1 MTRLHTPGRRVVPV
15 LMAAAWLL
23 TSHIHAAELIDR
35 VLAVVSGS
43 IITLSDA
50 RAAIEFGLV
59 ETDQAPDPV
68 AVATAWLVDRQL
80 ALDEVN
86 RSDAGDVDPAVVD
99 ARLRQVEQRFTER
112 STFAAALARCGLNRS
127 GARAFIHDTL
137 RVERYLSRRFE
148 AILPGTEEELRAH
161 YAGQPGRFTRDGRP
175 LTFDQARE
183 LVQASLQ
190 AERRKQ
196 AIDAWLSRLRRRTDV
211 TELYAPAR

>member
-1 MTRLHTPGRRVVPV
+1 
-15 LMAAAWLL
+15 MATAWLL
-23 TSHIHAAELIDR
+23 TAPIHAADLIDR

-59 ETDQAPDPV
+59 ETGRAPDPV

-86 RSDAGDVDPAVVD
+86 RSDSGEVD
-99 ARLRQVEQRFTER
+99 AAHVEARLSQIEQRFTDR
-112 STFAAALARCGLNRS
+112 STFAASLARCGLDRL

-183 LVQASLQ
+183 LVQVSLQ
-190 AERRKQ
+190 TERRKQ